1 MIVLDLPSLLILGLL
16 LINCLVVGYWF
27 GRMDGSRVGSDQQ
40 TSSPP
45 ASVTGPRGLP
55 DRTAQSP
62 PVAVGGGETG

>member
-1 MIVLDLPSLLILGLL
+1 MIVLDTPSIVMLGLL
-16 LINCLVVGYWF
+16 LINSIGVAYWF
-27 GRMDGSRVGSDQQ
+27 GRMDGSRVGSNQQ